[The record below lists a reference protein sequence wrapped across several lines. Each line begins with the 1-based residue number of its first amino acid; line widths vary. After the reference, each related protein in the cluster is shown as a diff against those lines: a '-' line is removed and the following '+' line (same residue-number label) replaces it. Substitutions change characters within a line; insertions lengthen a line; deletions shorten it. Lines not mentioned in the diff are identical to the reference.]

1 LGHRE
6 PDERIDKGE
15 PDEPGEGPVS
25 GAGAPVSAVIPAP
38 VSAVIPVKDGERY
51 LEELLEALAREGL
64 DEVLVIDSGSR
75 DHSLDIARAAGVE
88 VLEIEPAEFG
98 HGRTRNLGAE
108 RTSGELICF
117 LTQDATPVPGWLDA
131 YREAF
136 ALDERVGAAYGPHL
150 PRADTSPMIA
160 RELSEFFAGFAAGG
174 APVVQRSGDP
184 TFLSNVNACY
194 ARACWEEIR
203 FRDVPYAEDQAF
215 GADALAGSWAK
226 VYHPG
231 AAVLHA
237 HDYGALEFMRRYFDE
252 YRGLRQ
258 SAGHVEPFAPLPAA
272 RHVASQV
279 AADRRWMA
287 AQGEMSAAERAR
299 WTARAAVHHG
309 GRRIFS
315 ALGSRAERVPAP
327 LRRRISLEGRG
338 DAAGDGA
345 SADGTTSGGANGHG
359 AGAGGEVS
367 GPTGGACASN
377 GNRPEQ
383 PPAAA
388 LPQLPATEH
397 VGQLLPHDDY
407 DIVAKVWNEGSAP
420 LLDATPG
427 MAAREQLRLAMVIP
441 PYSRGSGGHN
451 TLFQIFTRLE
461 RRGHA
466 CSVWLA
472 DYHNHMRD
480 VRAARIRREIRE
492 YFAPFE
498 GPVYKG
504 FEQWQ
509 GADVAIAT
517 GWQTVHAMLG
527 LDGTRARAYVV
538 NDHEPEFY
546 AASTEQLLAADTY
559 RHGLHC
565 IAASPWLRDLLV
577 ERYGASADAFQLGV
591 EHDTYRPL
599 AVGRREDTVIY
610 YARHA
615 TPRRAVPIGL
625 MALAE
630 LKRRRPQTRIVLFG
644 TDKPLHAAFPY
655 EHMGVL
661 SPAQLARLY
670 SEASVGL
677 CLSLT
682 NFSLMPK
689 EMLACGLPCVEL
701 AGVSA
706 ESIFGAD
713 GGPLELA
720 PLDPQRLADAME
732 RLLSDRER
740 WERRSREGIEF
751 VAAHT
756 WDHATDEVE
765 AGLRHA
771 LRERETA
778 LIRSSAR
785 L

>member
-1 LGHRE
+1 
-6 PDERIDKGE
+6 
-15 PDEPGEGPVS
+15 VS
-25 GAGAPVSAVIPAP
+25 R

-51 LEELLEALAREGL
+51 LQELLQALAREGV
-64 DEVLVIDSGSR
+64 DEVLAIDSGSR
-75 DHSLDIARAAGVE
+75 DRSREIVRAAGVQL
-88 VLEIEPAEFG
+88 LEIEPAEFG

-108 RTSGELICF
+108 HTSGELICF
-117 LTQDATPVPGWLDA
+117 LTQDATPVAGWLEA

-136 ALDERVGAAYGPHL
+136 TLDERVGAAYGPHL

-160 RELSEFFAGFAAGG
+160 RELREFFAGLAAGG
-174 APVVQRSGDP
+174 DGADAVLQRAGDL

-203 FRDVPYAEDQAF
+203 FREVPYSEDQAF
-215 GADALAGSWAK
+215 GSDLLAAGWAK
-226 VYHPG
+226 VYHPR

-237 HDYGALEFMRRYFDE
+237 HDYGTIEFMRRYFDE

-258 SAGHVEPFAPLPAA
+258 STGHVEPFALAGAA
-272 RHVASQV
+272 RQVAGAV

-287 AQGEMSAAERAR
+287 QAGEMSATERAR
-299 WTARAAVHHG
+299 WTARSAAHHG
-309 GRRIFS
+309 GRRVFS

-327 LRRRISLEGRG
+327 LRRRISLEGRDDTAG
-338 DAAGDGA
+338 HSADAAGGPEAAMGRPRGA
-345 SADGTTSGGANGHG
+345 QSGGGHGDNGHVP
-359 AGAGGEVS
+359 GGT
-367 GPTGGACASN
+367 PGG
-377 GNRPEQ
+377 
-383 PPAAA
+383 PAAA
-388 LPQLPATEH
+388 LPELPPTEH

-407 DIVAKVWNEGSAP
+407 DVITRIWNEGPAP
-420 LLDATPG
+420 LLEAVPG
-427 MAAREQLRLAMVIP
+427 MAERERLRLALVIP

-451 TLFQIFTRLE
+451 TLFQIFSRLE

-480 VRAARIRREIRE
+480 VRSARLRREIRE
-492 YFAPFE
+492 YFAAFE

-517 GWQTVHAMLG
+517 GWQTVHATLA
-527 LDGTRARAYVV
+527 LDQCRARAYVV

-546 AASTEQLLAADTY
+546 AASTEQVLAEDTY

-565 IAASPWLRDLLV
+565 IAASPWLRDLLI

-591 EHDTYRPL
+591 DDVIYRPL
-599 AVGRREDTVIY
+599 PVERATNTVIY

-630 LKRRRPQTRIVLFG
+630 LHRRRPDVRIVLFG
-644 TDKPLHAAFPY
+644 TDRPLHAAFPY

-670 SEASVGL
+670 SEATVGL

-713 GGPLELA
+713 GALDLA
-720 PLDPQRLADAME
+720 PLNPPRIADALE
-732 RLLSDRER
+732 RLLCDRAL
-740 WERRSREGIEF
+740 WERRSREGREF
-751 VAAHT
+751 VASHT

-771 LRERETA
+771 LREREA
-778 LIRSSAR
+778 AIA
-785 L
+785 

>member
-1 LGHRE
+1 MSR
-6 PDERIDKGE
+6 
-15 PDEPGEGPVS
+15 
-25 GAGAPVSAVIPAP
+25 

-51 LEELLEALAREGL
+51 LEELLEALAREGVE
-64 DEVLVIDSGSR
+64 EVLVIDSGSR
-75 DHSLDIARAAGVE
+75 DRSLEIARAAGVE
-88 VLEIEPAEFG
+88 VLAIDPAEFG

-117 LTQDATPVPGWLDA
+117 LTQDATPVPGWLAA

-136 ALDERVGAAYGPHL
+136 ALDAQVGAAYGPHL
-150 PRADTSPMIA
+150 ARADTSPMIA
-160 RELSEFFAGFAAGG
+160 RELSEFFAGFTGGAAADRGGGAVDAARDPSATSHEGGPG
-174 APVVQRSGDP
+174 APVIQRAGDP

-203 FRDVPYAEDQAF
+203 FREVPYSEDQAF
-215 GADALAGSWAK
+215 GSDLLAAGGTK

-237 HDYGALEFMRRYFDE
+237 HDYGAVEFMRRYFDE
-252 YRGLRQ
+252 YRGLRE
-258 SAGHVEPFAPLPAA
+258 STGHVEPFAVTPAA
-272 RHVASQV
+272 RQIASAVAG
-279 AADRRWMA
+279 DRRWMA
-287 AQGEMSAAERAR
+287 ARNMGAAERAR
-299 WTARAAVHHG
+299 WTARSAAHHG
-309 GRRIFS
+309 GRRVFS

-327 LRRRISLEGRG
+327 LRRRLSLEGRDDG
-338 DAAGDGA
+338 GAHADYAAPGDGRA
-345 SADGTTSGGANGHG
+345 PGAAAPSANG
-359 AGAGGEVS
+359 ATPAQAGGS
-367 GPTGGACASN
+367 
-377 GNRPEQ
+377 
-383 PPAAA
+383 PAVG
-388 LPQLPATEH
+388 LPALPATEH
-397 VGQLLPHDDY
+397 IPQVLAHDDY
-407 DIVAKVWNEGSAP
+407 DVVTRIWREGPAP
-420 LLDATPG
+420 LLEAVPG
-427 MAAREQLRLAMVIP
+427 MAERERLRLALVIP
-441 PYSRGSGGHN
+441 PFSRGSGGHN

-472 DYHNHMRD
+472 DYHNQMRD
-480 VRAARIRREIRE
+480 VRAARLRSEIRE
-492 YFAPFE
+492 FFAPFE

-504 FEQWQ
+504 FEGWQ

-517 GWQTVHAMLG
+517 GWQTVHAMLT
-527 LDGTRARAYVV
+527 LDHCRARAYLV

-546 AASTEQLLAADTY
+546 AASIEQLLAEDTY
-559 RHGLHC
+559 RYDLHC
-565 IAASPWLRDLLV
+565 VAASPWLRDLLI

-591 EHDTYRPL
+591 DDATYRPL
-599 AVGRREDTVIY
+599 PVQRRADTVIY
-610 YARHA
+610 YARHS
-615 TPRRAVPIGL
+615 TPRRAVPVGL

-630 LKRRRPQTRIVLFG
+630 LYRRRPDVRIVLFG

-670 SEASVGL
+670 SEATAGL

-713 GGPLELA
+713 GALDLA
-720 PLDPQRLADAME
+720 PLDPHRIADALE
-732 RLLSDRER
+732 RLLSDRAL
-740 WERRSREGIEF
+740 WERRSREGREF
-751 VAAHT
+751 VASHT

-771 LRERETA
+771 LRERERVA
-778 LIRSSAR
+778 ANSGGVF
-785 L
+785 

>member
-1 LGHRE
+1 
-6 PDERIDKGE
+6 
-15 PDEPGEGPVS
+15 VS
-25 GAGAPVSAVIPAP
+25 RVC
-38 VSAVIPVKDGERY
+38 AVIPVKNGERY
-51 LEELLEALAREGL
+51 LEELLQALAREGV

-75 DHSLDIARAAGVE
+75 DRSLEIARAAGVE
-88 VLEIEPAEFG
+88 VLEIDPTEFG

-117 LTQDATPVPGWLDA
+117 LTQDATPVPGWLGA

-136 ALDERVGAAYGPHL
+136 ALDERVGSAYGPHL
-150 PRADTSPMIA
+150 ARADTSPMIA

-174 APVVQRSGDP
+174 APVLQHAGDP

-194 ARACWEEIR
+194 ARTCWEEIR
-203 FRDVPYAEDQAF
+203 FREVPYSEDQAF
-215 GADALAGSWAK
+215 GSDLLAAGWAK

-237 HDYGALEFMRRYFDE
+237 HDYGAVEFMRRYFDE
-252 YRGLRQ
+252 YRGLRE
-258 SAGHVEPFAPLPAA
+258 STGHVEPFAVGPAA
-272 RHVASQV
+272 RQVASAV
-279 AADRRWMA
+279 AGDRRWMA
-287 AQGEMSAAERAR
+287 ERQMSAAERAR
-299 WTARAAVHHG
+299 WTARSAAHHG
-309 GRRIFS
+309 GRRVFS

-327 LRRRISLEGRG
+327 LRRRLSLEGR
-338 DAAGDGA
+338 DD
-345 SADGTTSGGANGHG
+345 GGAAAHSSNGSAPG
-359 AGAGGEVS
+359 QAGG
-367 GPTGGACASN
+367 
-377 GNRPEQ
+377 
-383 PPAAA
+383 PPAPA
-388 LPQLPATEH
+388 LPQLPPTEH
-397 VGQLLPHDDY
+397 IPQVLPHDDY
-407 DIVAKVWNEGSAP
+407 DVVTRIWSEGPAP
-420 LLDATPG
+420 LLEAVPG
-427 MAAREQLRLAMVIP
+427 MAERERLRLALVIP
-441 PYSRGSGGHN
+441 PFSRGSGGHN

-472 DYHNHMRD
+472 DYHNLMRD
-480 VRAARIRREIRE
+480 VRAARLRSEIRE
-492 YFAPFE
+492 FFAAFE

-504 FEQWQ
+504 FEGWQ

-517 GWQTVHAMLG
+517 GWQTVHAMLT
-527 LDGTRARAYVV
+527 LDQTRARAYLV

-546 AASTEQLLAADTY
+546 AASIEQVLAQDTY
-559 RHGLHC
+559 RYDLHC
-565 IAASPWLRDLLV
+565 IAASPWLRDLLI
-577 ERYGASADAFQLGV
+577 ERYRASADAFQLGV
-591 EHDTYRPL
+591 DGDTYHPL
-599 AVGRREDTVIY
+599 PVERRADTVVY
-610 YARHA
+610 YARHS

-630 LKRRRPQTRIVLFG
+630 LHRRRPDVRIVLFG

-670 SEASVGL
+670 SEATVGL

-713 GGPLELA
+713 GALDLA
-720 PLDPQRLADAME
+720 PLHPQRIADALE
-732 RLLSDRER
+732 RLLADPELR
-740 WERRSREGIEF
+740 ERRSREGREF
-751 VAAHT
+751 VASHT

-771 LRERETA
+771 LREREG
-778 LIRSSAR
+778 AR
-785 L
+785 V